1 MAEMHLPP
9 TPPDNSPPKVPTVMA
24 PLPPPPP
31 PSKWSDSIILKAIII
46 SFLGLILLIPTSL
59 VSTIIYE
66 RESYR
71 NEAIRDVGDKWGGT
85 QNIVGPVVSVPYSVP
100 VTDEETKKTVFE
112 THYAHFLPEKLQLK
126 GSLVPETRKRGIYD
140 VVVYSSKLHI
150 EGVFSALNFT
160 SLGVKS
166 ENIDGNAAQLD
177 IGISDLRGI
186 DKMVSLTWNG
196 AELPFNSG
204 LANADI
210 AATGIHANVPI
221 GVINN
226 EKGNFSFAIDL
237 DLKGSDL
244 IHFAPVG
251 KITDIT
257 LNSVWP
263 NPSFDGGFLP
273 DDRKVSDKGFD
284 AHWNILHLNRA
295 YPQSFTDAPQGLD
308 KSLFGVSLMIP
319 IDSYAKSTRAVKY
332 GILFIALTFLT
343 FFFIEVLNKKKVH
356 PFQYILVGLALC
368 LFYTLLVAISEQTS
382 FNFAYFISASAT
394 ILLISGYVRAILDNM
409 RLGAIVACILSLL
422 YGFIFIILQLEGFA
436 LLVGSVG
443 LFAVLSAVMYYSRKI
458 DWYNVNEKG

>member
-9 TPPDNSPPKVPTVMA
+9 TPPDNDPPKVPIVFG
-24 PLPPPPP
+24 PPPPAAP
-31 PSKWSDSIILKAIII
+31 KWSDSIILKAAIVG
-46 SFLGLILLIPTSL
+46 FLGLILLIPTSL
-59 VSTIIYE
+59 VSSIIYE
-66 RESYR
+66 RESFR
-71 NEAIRDVGDKWGGT
+71 NEAIHEVGDKWGGN
-85 QNIVGPVVSVPYSVP
+85 QNIIGPIISVPYSVP
-100 VTDEETKKTVFE
+100 ITDQETKKTVYE
-112 THYAHFLPEKLQLK
+112 TNYAHFLPENLKIK

-150 EGVFSALNFT
+150 EGNFTALNFT
-160 SLGVKS
+160 HLGVKS
-166 ENIDGNAAQLD
+166 ENIDANAAQLG

-186 DKMVSLTWNG
+186 DKMVSLKWNG
-196 AELPFNSG
+196 ADFPFNSG
-204 LANADI
+204 LANTDI

-221 GVINN
+221 GAIND
-226 EKGNFSFAIDL
+226 EKGNFNFSIDL

-251 KITDIT
+251 KITDVT
-257 LNSVWP
+257 LNSMWS

-273 DDRKVSDKGFD
+273 DDRRVNDKGFN

-295 YPQSFTDAPQGLD
+295 YPQSFIGTPQELD

-368 LFYTLLVAISEQTS
+368 LFYTLLIAISEQTS
-382 FNFAYFISASAT
+382 FNFAYFSSAAAT
-394 ILLISGYVRAILDNM
+394 ILLISLYVRSILDNV
-409 RLGAIVACILSLL
+409 RLGAIVAGILSLL
-422 YGFIFIILQLEGFA
+422 YGFIFVILQLEGFA
-436 LLVGSVG
+436 LLVGSLG
-443 LFAVLSAVMYYSRKI
+443 LFAVLAAVMYYSRKI
-458 DWYNVNEKG
+458 DWYNINTKA